1 MSLTSFEQELLAFFR
16 ANQET
21 GFTIN
26 QLATEFKMQGVKKYK
41 KLVKA
46 ITFLQHIQE
55 VENVYCN

>member
-26 QLATEFKMQGVKKYK
+26 QLATEFKMQ
-41 KLVKA
+41 
-46 ITFLQHIQE
+46 
-55 VENVYCN
+55 